1 LIEARSLS
9 PVICVGFN
17 IKEVDVRVLLKRLH
31 PNARIPIQASGSAGF
46 DLYACE
52 PGVIPP
58 GQRINIKLG
67 FKASFESGYAAV
79 IDDRGSTGNAGICHF
94 AGVIDANYRGEWILI
109 MYNSSAT
116 AFEYTPDK
124 AIAQCLFLRVE
135 SPIWMEVNT
144 LDETS
149 RGEGKFGSTGH

>member
-1 LIEARSLS
+1 METVLFKPIVAGARM
-9 PVICVGFN
+9 
-17 IKEVDVRVLLKRLH
+17 
-31 PNARIPIQASGSAGF
+31 PIRAAGSAGY
-46 DLYACE
+46 DLYSCE
-52 PGVIPP
+52 SGVIPP
-58 GQRINIKLG
+58 GERRNIKLG

-109 MYNSSAT
+109 MYNSSAMP
-116 AFEYTPDK
+116 FQYTPDK

-135 SPIWMEVNT
+135 SPTWKEVES